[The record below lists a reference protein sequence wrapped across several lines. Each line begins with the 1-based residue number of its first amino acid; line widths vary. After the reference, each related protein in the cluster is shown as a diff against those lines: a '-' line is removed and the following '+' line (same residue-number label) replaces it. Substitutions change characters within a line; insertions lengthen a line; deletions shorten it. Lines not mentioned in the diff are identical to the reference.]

1 MNKEVSEGKQIK
13 KFYSV
18 WVGGSEVN
26 DYEIETREEA
36 EELARFWRYIQD
48 YSDVAIEEREVLQ

>member
-1 MNKEVSEGKQIK
+1 MK

-18 WVGGSEVN
+18 WVGGSEVH

-36 EELARFWRYIQD
+36 EELARFWRYIQEH
-48 YSDVAIEEREVLQ
+48 SDVAIEEREVNE